1 MMKEPS
7 GMIHGKGVLVP
18 SGAVGTAGQ
27 RLREDVHIV

>member
-1 MMKEPS
+1 MLKGPS

-18 SGAVGTAGQ
+18 SGAVGVAGE